1 MISSPVCQSVR
12 PLCLKDFD
20 SAASAS
26 EDTNLVC
33 YVVVGDDVDADV
45 VLYVDIDVYLHV
57 QVHFGVGVG
66 VGCTL
71 PNTAVTCWVCFP
83 SHSTSK

>member
-33 YVVVGDDVDADV
+33 YVVVGDDVDADADGHV
-45 VLYVDIDVYLHV
+45 DVYWFVIGLLFCAIGMSRTQLIAWTHAAIT
-57 QVHFGVGVG
+57 QFI
-66 VGCTL
+66 
-71 PNTAVTCWVCFP
+71 
-83 SHSTSK
+83 S

>member
-45 VLYVDIDVYLHV
+45 VLYVDIDD
-57 QVHFGVGVG
+57 
-66 VGCTL
+66 
-71 PNTAVTCWVCFP
+71 
-83 SHSTSK
+83 